1 MPAKTK
7 ASELDSKKIEG
18 FPLENAKLKLVNDRG
33 HIRVVERMYYWSK
46 EKQRGLERRTY
57 IGYVIENK
65 YYNNEEYKAQFKR
78 DGSRRLIPQIE
89 PAVFSGLSPLDV
101 LLAAELPLYYAVA
114 RAVGLLEDLTI
125 VWGEERARAV
135 LSVAFHWLH
144 TAFNA
149 VYLYESWSPGKLL
162 PYKGNISAK
171 SMTELFKF
179 LISIP
184 GWRKIF
190 FAARIARLPEDEV
203 LSFDATQ
210 IATEAQ
216 EVTYAHLGKGKEG
229 GIQNQVG
236 LILLVGHR
244 TKMPVLF
251 RVLPGNISDIT
262 TVQDMLF
269 RFDEVAGKKRV
280 FAAVLDRG
288 YCSLENLAKFLEH
301 KSRVIIGTKNSFSWV
316 REAMETTL
324 SSLWT
329 NACHIDEQECW
340 GNTVP
345 IDQIFPDGIKRRI
358 WVHVYRS
365 DAVSHVEHV
374 SLYHKLRKFESQW
387 KKITKKSKNAGAALS
402 GDPLLKYYRTVFGKP
417 PKPGVDDLIRDDDAI
432 DFASRY
438 FGCFCNVTSFE
449 CKASE
454 ALIEYSLRDSIE
466 KSFKAG
472 KSYVNMDTIRSHS
485 DETTEG
491 RFIVSFCCMTI
502 LNEIYR
508 RMKLETTIKTPSGSM
523 KTLKP
528 LGEEMTFN
536 EIKNYLDS
544 IRVVSDG
551 NGHLRWME
559 ITQKQHEIAARLGFP
574 DVYRETPDWA
584 L

>member
-1 MPAKTK
+1 MPAKHQ
-7 ASELDSKKIEG
+7 ASELDPKKIEG

-46 EKQRGLERRTY
+46 DKQRGLEKRNYVGY
-57 IGYVIENK
+57 IIDNK
-65 YYNNEEYKAQFKR
+65 YYCNEDYKAQFKR
-78 DGSRRLIPQIE
+78 NGSRRLIPQIS
-89 PAVFSGLSPLDV
+89 ATVFPKLSSLDT
-101 LLAAELPLYYAVA
+101 LLAAELPLYYAIA
-114 RAVGLLEDLTI
+114 RAVGLLDDLTI
-125 VWGEERARAV
+125 VWGEDRAKAV

-162 PYKGNISAK
+162 PYKDNINAK

-179 LISIP
+179 LISIL
-184 GWRKIF
+184 GWRKKF
-190 FAARIARLPEDEV
+190 FAARLARLPENEV

-210 IATEAQ
+210 IATQAQ

-229 GIQNQVG
+229 WYQKQVG

-251 RVLPGNISDIT
+251 RVLPGNISDIS
-262 TVQDMLF
+262 TVPDMLF
-269 RFDEVAGKKRV
+269 RFDELTDKKRV

-288 YCSLENLAKFLEH
+288 YCSLDNLAKFLDNN
-301 KSRVIIGTKNSFSWV
+301 SRVIIGAKNNFSWV
-316 REAMETTL
+316 RKAMETTL
-324 SSLWT
+324 SSLGT
-329 NACHIDEQECW
+329 DACHIDEQKCW

-345 IDQIFPDGIKRRI
+345 IDQVFPDGIERRI
-358 WVHVYRS
+358 WVHVYKS
-365 DAVSHVEHV
+365 AAVSHTQHET
-374 SLYHKLRKFESQW
+374 LYSDLRKFESQW
-387 KKITKKSKNAGAALS
+387 KNFTKKSKAAGTALS
-402 GDPLLKYYRTVFGKP
+402 GDPLLKYYRTVSDRP
-417 PKPGVDDLIRDDDAI
+417 PKPGVDDLIRNSDAI
-432 DFASRY
+432 DLATRY

-472 KSYVNMDTIRSHS
+472 KSYINMETIRSHS

-508 RMKLETTIKTPSGSM
+508 RMKLETTIKTPSGSL

-551 NGHLRWME
+551 NGQLRWME
-559 ITQKQHEIAARLGFP
+559 VTQKQHEIASRFGFP
-574 DVYRETPDWA
+574 DLYRDAPEWA